1 MKTFSILT
9 ASVCQV
15 VMLHFLSVS
24 CDRLGEKEQCGTGRL
39 CISFEQYEGALTR
52 AGTDIP
58 DTSDFRLRVSD
69 SQGNV
74 VYEGC
79 YGNCPESLEVASG
92 TYVVSAV
99 SREFSK
105 PEFNAPQFGDEQ
117 CVVVASGARAGVKL
131 VCAQMNTAVALNVS
145 SDFLVAYPDAVLFLK
160 SSSGKLMYSYS
171 EKRWAY
177 FPPENVSLMMS
188 SGGVDRILMT
198 RKLESRDMLRIK
210 VNVPDGLVKNGRDV
224 SISIDTARVWK
235 DEDCMI
241 GSGASSQEVLTVAQA
256 MSAVGDKGRWV
267 SGYIVGG
274 DLTSASASFEPPLKS
289 RTNLVLGPRSSTVDR
304 EACISVQLSEG
315 KVRDALNLVDNP
327 DMTGRKVKLKG
338 DLVAAY
344 YGMPGLKNVVEYE
357 FL

>member
-15 VMLHFLSVS
+15 AMLHFMAVS

-52 AGTDIP
+52 AGTDVP
-58 DTSDFRLRVSD
+58 DTSDFKLRVSD

-74 VYEGC
+74 VYEGD
-79 YGNCPESLEVASG
+79 YGDCPESFEVNPG
-92 TYVVSAV
+92 TYVIRAV

-105 PEFNAPQFGDEQ
+105 PEFNAAQFGDEQ
-117 CVVVASGARAGVKL
+117 CVVVTSGERAGVKL
-131 VCAQMNTAVALNVS
+131 VCAQMNAAVALDVS
-145 SDFLVAYPDAVLFLK
+145 SDFLSACPDAVIFLK

-198 RKLESRDMLRIK
+198 RKLESREMLKIK
-210 VNVPDGLVKNGRDV
+210 VRVPVGQTTGREV
-224 SISIDTARVWK
+224 SISVDTARVWK
-235 DEDCMI
+235 NEDYVI
-241 GSGASSQEVLTVAQA
+241 GSGEESHAVLTVAQA
-256 MSAVGDKGRWV
+256 MSAIGDKERWV

-274 DLTSASASFEPPLKS
+274 DLTSASASFAPPFKS

-304 EACISVQLSEG
+304 AACISVQLSEG
-315 KVRDALNLVDNP
+315 IVRDALNLVDNP
-327 DMTGRKVKLKG
+327 DMEGRKVKLKG

-357 FL
+357 LL